1 MRRSRLASRE
11 RMNKLII
18 IGLIVVAVGAI
29 LISVRVR
36 RRREDED
43 PQSRADRL
51 QRGARRYSRM
61 LVSEIK
67 LYNEARVADG
77 RQSNDL
83 YHELREEIDRSRKMY
98 DKAND
103 SLSDHDY
110 FHQALVE
117 ILCDGD
123 AGVLGAEYPGPQ
135 EHTVQ

>member
-1 MRRSRLASRE
+1 MS
-11 RMNKLII
+11 KLII
-18 IGLIVVAVGAI
+18 IGLIVVVAGAI
-29 LISVRVR
+29 VTTVRLR
-36 RRREDED
+36 RRRENED
-43 PQSRADRL
+43 PKARADRL

-77 RQSNDL
+77 RKSHDL

-110 FHQALVE
+110 FHEALVE
-117 ILCDGD
+117 ILCNGD
-123 AGVLGAEYPGPQ
+123 AALLGADYPGPRA
-135 EHTVQ
+135 HTIQ